1 MRINNRLK
9 GIAIVLIGI
18 VVTVCMLVFGETM
31 EHIEDTNG
39 PDNFSLATITEA
51 DVIKNEM
58 NCAGAPD
65 TTKKNFSIAGIQL
78 SNSIKYESKKF
89 SGIYDVVTE
98 YSFGGTIDFTLYDF
112 QVTGGNLQVY
122 VVAGDQII
130 GTLEPGQEVRFTY
143 ELTEGAQVRLVLA
156 GESAAFC
163 FTVKDNHT

>member
-1 MRINNRLK
+1 MRRLK
-9 GIAIVLIGI
+9 DFLVKVFIVAAVVVSLILCF
-18 VVTVCMLVFGETM
+18 TNKM

-143 ELTEGAQVRLVLA
+143 ELAEGAQVRLVLA